1 MITINLIF
9 VLKIMSLIFLGLMML
24 GYMIATFTQT
34 EKISFLVV
42 IITFL
47 FMGIPFIYILLN

>member
-24 GYMIATFTQT
+24 AYMIATFTQT